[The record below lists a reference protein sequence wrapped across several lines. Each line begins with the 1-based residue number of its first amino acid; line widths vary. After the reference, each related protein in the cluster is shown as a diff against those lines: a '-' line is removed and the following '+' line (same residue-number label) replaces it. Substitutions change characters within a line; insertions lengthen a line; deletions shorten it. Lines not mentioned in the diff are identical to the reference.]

1 MSAQKIYQFF
11 SNIFDVLDKW
21 LSPLWFLYVR
31 YWLGKAF
38 FKSGLVSISDWK
50 GNVDLF
56 RYEFKV
62 PIIPP
67 EIAAFTSTAV
77 ELICPIMLIFGVGTR
92 IGALGILSTA
102 VIIELTYIHHLDHIL
117 WILASSL
124 LILKGA
130 EKISIDYIL
139 SKSEFKD
146 FRKKNNKGRQG
157 WKNLQN

>member
-1 MSAQKIYQFF
+1 MSVRKIYQSF

-31 YWLGKAF
+31 YWLAKAF
-38 FKSGLVSISDWK
+38 FKSGLVSIADWK

-117 WILASSL
+117 WIFVSSL

-130 EKISIDYIL
+130 EKISIDYLL

-146 FRKKNNKGRQG
+146 LNNK
-157 WKNLQN
+157 K

>member
-1 MSAQKIYQFF
+1 MSIKKIYQFF
-11 SNIFDVLDKW
+11 SNIFDMLDKW

-31 YWLGKAF
+31 YWLAKVF
-38 FKSGLVSISDWK
+38 FKSGLVSVSDWK
-50 GNVDLF
+50 SNIDLF

-62 PIIPP
+62 PIILP
-67 EIAAFTSTAV
+67 EIAAFASTAV
-77 ELICPIMLIFGVGTR
+77 ELICPVMLIFGVGTR

-130 EKISIDYIL
+130 EKISIDYLL
-139 SKSEFKD
+139 SKTA
-146 FRKKNNKGRQG
+146 FRDLNRRK
-157 WKNLQN
+157 